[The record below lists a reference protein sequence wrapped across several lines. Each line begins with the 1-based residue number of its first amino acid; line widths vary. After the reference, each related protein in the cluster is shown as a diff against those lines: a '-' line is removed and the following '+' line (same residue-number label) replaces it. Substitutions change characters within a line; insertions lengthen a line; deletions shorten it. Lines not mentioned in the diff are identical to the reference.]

1 MKHKMKKNIKES
13 ITRNIDL
20 RGEVCPY
27 TFVKSKLIIEEINPG
42 EILEVIV
49 DYAPALKNVPK
60 SMEMEGHE
68 VLDVEQIKDGEW
80 KILLKKKQEGSKQT
94 NL

>member
-1 MKHKMKKNIKES
+1 MKDNIKES
-13 ITRNIDL
+13 KTRNVDL

-27 TFVKSKLIIEEINPG
+27 TFVKSKLIIEEIEPG

-49 DYAPALKNVPK
+49 DYAPASTNVPK

-68 VLDVEQIKDGEW
+68 VLGVEQIKDGEW
-80 KILLKKKQEGSKQT
+80 VIKLRKKREK
-94 NL
+94 